1 MINSI
6 DHIVLTVKDINKTI
20 DFYCNLLGMKYEEFR
35 INNNSEVRKC
45 LKFGAQKI
53 NLHAYDN
60 IIKKMQSM
68 KGLRF
73 IISCDSIYKYNDY
86 QRWGSKFEDIIANA
100 ITLKKTFSNINHFM
114 FLNVYSLLN
123 LNTYNISK
131 KWFLNNGFKS
141 KLDTNKSAGS
151 GWPGFSFLNFKYS
164 FKLFFFLSNNILGL
178 ISKPPLA
185 I

>member
-1 MINSI
+1 
-6 DHIVLTVKDINKTI
+6 
-20 DFYCNLLGMKYEEFR
+20 
-35 INNNSEVRKC
+35 
-45 LKFGAQKI
+45 
-53 NLHAYDN
+53 
-60 IIKKMQSM
+60 MQSM

-131 KWFLNNGFKS
+131 KWFLNNGFKTSSEWERGELSAWHAPQWYEDWILEENDCDEVRNYFSYRQYNES
-141 KLDTNKSAGS
+141 KWKQ
-151 GWPGFSFLNFKYS
+151 FLKFINITD
-164 FKLFFFLSNNILGL
+164 KLYNTKLKDYNPELARKLEIHE
-178 ISKPPLA
+178 SKG
-185 I
+185 II